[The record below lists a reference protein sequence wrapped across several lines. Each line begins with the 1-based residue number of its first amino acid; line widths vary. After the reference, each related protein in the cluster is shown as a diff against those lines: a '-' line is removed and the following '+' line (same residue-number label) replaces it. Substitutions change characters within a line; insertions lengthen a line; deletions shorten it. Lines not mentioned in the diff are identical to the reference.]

1 MELICQ
7 TLSSCKAL
15 YVKQVRKN
23 LRREEKGDI
32 YVVNN
37 EQENLNSSILNILG
51 LRNMFAVIKIRKEK
65 TEKGK
70 MWNGEGFWCEY

>member
-1 MELICQ
+1 MELIWQ

-15 YVKQVRKN
+15 YVKQVKEN
-23 LRREEKGDI
+23 LRRDEKGDI

-37 EQENLNSSILNILG
+37 EQENLNSSILNILE
-51 LRNMFAVIKIRKEK
+51 LRNMFAVIKIRKET

-70 MWNGEGFWCEY
+70 MWNGERFFCE